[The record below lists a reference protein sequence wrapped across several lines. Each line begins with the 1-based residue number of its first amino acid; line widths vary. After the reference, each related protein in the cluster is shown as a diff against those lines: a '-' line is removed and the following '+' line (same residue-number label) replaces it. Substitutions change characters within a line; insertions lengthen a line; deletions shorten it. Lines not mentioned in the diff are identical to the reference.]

1 MGVPSQRANAGETE
15 VWSYSSGGD
24 TTTVGFAGT
33 SYTTRTY
40 CVVNIVMSRDR
51 VSTVTYVARTGSL
64 GEQCAFAVK
73 NCVR

>member
-1 MGVPSQRANAGETE
+1 
-15 VWSYSSGGD
+15 VWSYPLGGD

-33 SYTTRTY
+33 SYTMRRY

-51 VSTVTYVARTGSL
+51 VSTVNYTGRTGSL

-73 NCVR
+73 DCVR